1 MAYTTDLKSV
11 ARKGL
16 WVQVPPR
23 LPLKTLTIVDYG
35 NRPFLAHP
43 KLANSVQPMGST
55 ASRGARLM
63 DTDVSRCGKRYRDY
77 FGTLDHPNIGAL
89 SRLIAIR
96 PVDLPPDDTK
106 Y

>member
-1 MAYTTDLKSV
+1 
-11 ARKGL
+11 
-16 WVQVPPR
+16 
-23 LPLKTLTIVDYG
+23 
-35 NRPFLAHP
+35 
-43 KLANSVQPMGST
+43 
-55 ASRGARLM
+55 M